1 MTDVFFIVNGGGQQH
16 KIWCLCKICY
26 YPRSRKT
33 DAINQLTSILRD
45 LIWSLFTRHILACS
59 FSLFLIIQHLP
70 TTDPPPIIP
79 LCICI
84 FLIAQLTIGSVLK
97 VSKLLVILL
106 WNNWSKRHVGKT
118 PNSFLS
124 LFSLSRVPVLWFIP
138 QYRAHMVHDD
148 GWAVIAPIV
157 RINPLHLHT
166 QTTRS
171 TSLGL
176 CPLSQRLPH
185 LPATF
190 YWNISSKYHVYH
202 QYKLYV
208 YVNEHQDDD
217 KESFIRWK
225 TYTLTGNL
233 STMKQRGDI
242 M

>member
-118 PNSFLS
+118 PNSFMS

-138 QYRAHMVHDD
+138 QYRAHMVHDDD

-176 CPLSQRLPH
+176 CPLS
-185 LPATF
+185 
-190 YWNISSKYHVYH
+190 
-202 QYKLYV
+202 
-208 YVNEHQDDD
+208 
-217 KESFIRWK
+217 
-225 TYTLTGNL
+225 
-233 STMKQRGDI
+233 
-242 M
+242 